1 MEYKKTYYEIK
12 EMILND
18 YEDYL
23 KKKKLNDDFEGLSK
37 YITDIINII
46 HEKQEKH
53 ILDEL
58 HYRETISI
66 MYGYDFNFFDNE
78 DKTKFIKE
86 LENAYNC
93 NIDIFYNIN
102 FKEVK

>member
-23 KKKKLNDDFEGLSK
+23 KKKELNDDFEGLSK

-46 HEKQEKH
+46 HEKQKTH
-53 ILDEL
+53 ILGLLDL
-58 HYRETISI
+58 RDIISI
-66 MYGYDFNFFDNE
+66 TYEYEFNYIDNE
-78 DKTKFIKE
+78 DKLNYIRE
-86 LENAYNC
+86 LEKQYNC
-93 NIDIFYNIN
+93 DIDVFYNIK